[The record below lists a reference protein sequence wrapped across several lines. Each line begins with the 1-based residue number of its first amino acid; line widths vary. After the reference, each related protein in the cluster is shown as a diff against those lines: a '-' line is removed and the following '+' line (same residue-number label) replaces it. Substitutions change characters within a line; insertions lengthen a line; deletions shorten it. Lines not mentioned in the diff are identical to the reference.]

1 MDKHPLNDIH
11 LRALMHFAN
20 CTCQSCSQSRGKAFS
35 SWPTKTES
43 TSSKTS
49 QIEVRNMK
57 ASGMPWPLA
66 K

>member
-49 QIEVRNMK
+49 QTEVRNMK